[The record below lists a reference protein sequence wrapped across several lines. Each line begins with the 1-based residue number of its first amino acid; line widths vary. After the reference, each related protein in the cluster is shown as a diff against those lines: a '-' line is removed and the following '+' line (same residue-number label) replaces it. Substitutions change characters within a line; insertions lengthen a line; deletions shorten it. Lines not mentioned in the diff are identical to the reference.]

1 MKKNIVNYSNFK
13 YDFLDDGNVINFI
26 NLTRKGVDYN
36 MFSSIAD
43 KSLFSMQE
51 WSVILNMSLRS
62 IQRYN
67 KEKKS
72 FDRMQSE
79 RILEIGIVYNRGI
92 EVFGDKDKFNLWLD
106 SPNIAIGGTKPKEL
120 FDSSFGINLI
130 LDELTRIEHGVL
142 A

>member
-1 MKKNIVNYSNFK
+1 MKKNIVNYSNFR
-13 YDFLDDGNVINFI
+13 YDFLDDINVINFI
-26 NLTRKGVDYN
+26 SLTRKGVDYN

-62 IQRYN
+62 IQRYS

-92 EVFGDKDKFNLWLD
+92 EVFGDKNKFNLWLD
-106 SPNIAIGGTKPKEL
+106 SSNIAIGGTKPKEL
-120 FDSSFGINLI
+120 FDSFFGINLI

>member
-1 MKKNIVNYSNFK
+1 MKKNNYFLTNIK
-13 YDFLDDGNVINFI
+13 YDFLDDGSILNFI
-26 NLTRKGVDYN
+26 KITRKGVDYQL
-36 MFSSIAD
+36 FTSIAN

-92 EVFGDKDKFNLWLD
+92 EVFGDINKFNLWLD
-106 SPNIAIGGTKPKEL
+106 STNIAIGGVKPKEL
-120 FDSSFGINLI
+120 FDSSFGINLV